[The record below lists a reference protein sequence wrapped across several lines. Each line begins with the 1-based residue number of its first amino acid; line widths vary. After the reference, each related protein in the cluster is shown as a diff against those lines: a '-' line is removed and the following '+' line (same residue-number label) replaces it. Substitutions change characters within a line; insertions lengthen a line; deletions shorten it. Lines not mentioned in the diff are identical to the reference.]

1 MRMILLTVITCFM
14 IEAAP
19 RPLQRVAFS
28 SDEVV
33 TVDVDRVNL
42 QFSVRNRK
50 GKLITNL
57 KREHFNIFE
66 DDQLQ
71 SITNFST
78 ETDLPLNIAL
88 LFDSSGSLHD
98 KLRFE
103 QNAAA
108 QFLYSSVRRGRDQA
122 LIMTFDTTI
131 SLLHDYT
138 DDPAILV
145 AAMQKIILGGST
157 SLYDAVCEAA
167 TEKLARQAER
177 RVIVIISDGM
187 DNTSHVSLAKTI
199 ELVQKS
205 DVVIYAVSTNR
216 FGTSISPEQKMGD
229 AVLTQL
235 ATETGGQA
243 LFPARVEDLVHCFA
257 RISEDLRSQYSLAYR
272 PTNARRDGTYRQIRI
287 VTPNNRHTVR
297 SRSGYFA
304 PGP

>member
-1 MRMILLTVITCFM
+1 MRTILLTVITCFM

-42 QFSVRNRK
+42 QFSVTNRK

-66 DDQLQ
+66 DDQPQ

-88 LFDSSGSLHD
+88 LFDTSGSLHD

-108 QFLYSSVRRGRDQA
+108 QFLYSSLRRGRDQA

-138 DDPAILV
+138 DDPADSKTAPTQSRSPQRNDRRHGISFSAV
-145 AAMQKIILGGST
+145 HHSTPCEVIPEIRHSIPRGLGS
-157 SLYDAVCEAA
+157 
-167 TEKLARQAER
+167 RAER
-177 RVIVIISDGM
+177 RCDMVW
-187 DNTSHVSLAKTI
+187 
-199 ELVQKS
+199 
-205 DVVIYAVSTNR
+205 
-216 FGTSISPEQKMGD
+216 
-229 AVLTQL
+229 
-235 ATETGGQA
+235 GQA
-243 LFPARVEDLVHCFA
+243 L
-257 RISEDLRSQYSLAYR
+257 
-272 PTNARRDGTYRQIRI
+272 
-287 VTPNNRHTVR
+287 
-297 SRSGYFA
+297 SG
-304 PGP
+304 